1 MPSPKTRRYSIEI
14 KDPDNKP
21 VLFTAVDWT
30 DEERLI
36 AVTQIMRLAGL
47 PDDNW
52 SPGDKPGTGQLNRRC
67 RSCASSPRSNPASR
81 AFGESALSK
90 AGAGRLRRTTGTNM
104 NVRIDRRLPSTD
116 AMPVSDNGQCLEGR
130 RTKRSLLCRRSAKP
144 LPCRRM

>member
-36 AVTQIMRLAGL
+36 AVTQIMRLVGL

-52 SPGDKPGTGQLNRRC
+52 SRGDKPGRE
-67 RSCASSPRSNPASR
+67 APEP
-81 AFGESALSK
+81 
-90 AGAGRLRRTTGTNM
+90 
-104 NVRIDRRLPSTD
+104 D
-116 AMPVSDNGQCLEGR
+116 
-130 RTKRSLLCRRSAKP
+130 SLGG
-144 LPCRRM
+144 